1 LDCPN
6 RKVIALAEYQSLKQA
21 KWEEDRDDKE
31 VHLMEVEEECV
42 EEGDEGKLLVL
53 GKDLS

>member
-1 LDCPN
+1 M
-6 RKVIALAEYQSLKQA
+6 AEYQSLKQA
-21 KWEEDRDDKE
+21 KWEEDMDDKE